1 MIQRAQQSVTLRTLL
16 AQPMRIELTQLCAAA
31 DSRPVRNVVVISDI
45 DEITSIEPDTVVLLS
60 ADVARGSWMVSAAL
74 RYAWERNA
82 CALIVPERLLNPSVV
97 QLAER
102 FQVSLF
108 TTPASITAAA
118 IEVASGLGF
127 ARAQLVSTLHRL
139 TALVEAS
146 EQISEILALASEWL
160 EGAHVELESAGA
172 VVRTATS
179 RSARGSAAGLSIPSR
194 VSVPVGVGPTSAD
207 QLVTEV
213 QLGSRERAAAVL
225 EICATKLRALL
236 AEAELAALH
245 QSLPVLGFA
254 ALTGSEP
261 RLPKHPAVSAW
272 LDRPEATNEYV
283 VVCILSEHIER
294 HGAALHQVWL
304 AEFRGS
310 SLIRATD
317 GWLAVLPVQDS
328 KGDRILERVRHRL
341 GELHLLDLRIGESLR
356 HVGQSALPG
365 AIREAWLAARV
376 AEANGQYTVV
386 RYGEI
391 PVALVP
397 HLLPPAFARDTLEL
411 RYPGLFGDAHRDELI
426 RLYTEYAAHLGST
439 TETASALG
447 IHRNTVKQRLERLQ
461 ELGVPVH
468 HPEAA
473 LGLHL
478 LFAGFRDSE
487 PGLDEIQVAP

>member
-139 TALVEAS
+139 TALVETS

-254 ALTGSEP
+254 TLTGSEP
-261 RLPKHPAVSAW
+261 RLPKHPAVSTW

-317 GWLAVLPVQDS
+317 GWLAVLPVQES

-411 RYPGLFGDAHRDELI
+411 RYPDLFGDAHRDELI

-487 PGLDEIQVAP
+487 PGLDETQVAP

>member
-139 TALVEAS
+139 TALVETS

-261 RLPKHPAVSAW
+261 RLPKHPAASTW

-317 GWLAVLPVQDS
+317 GWLAVLPVQES

-397 HLLPPAFARDTLEL
+397 HLLPPAFARDTLEV

-439 TETASALG
+439 TGTASALG

-487 PGLDEIQVAP
+487 PGLDETQVAP